1 MFDFKEELKKY
12 KPVLDVDDLQDELD
26 LNEMQDMLELLQHVT
41 KKSGKE

>member
-1 MFDFKEELKKY
+1 VFDFKEELKKY